1 MSAAGA
7 SATVALVLV
16 LCYVPGWA
24 VARATSA
31 PLDLFARIWIGI
43 TIGSVAGLVLGE
55 VGRFS
60 LVTLLAAV
68 AGTSALCVV
77 LGRRPR
83 AETRR
88 AAHPAADRSVQVLAA
103 VAAFATVLWSWPPY
117 ETVIAASDSTMYVNA
132 GVHLARAGSFS
143 VPETVVPL
151 LPAGSAE
158 GIFPSVGWH
167 GVGPFIRLPGGLLM
181 RTLADAI
188 ATPAF
193 FPLLP
198 VWTAILSTMG
208 GATASLLAAPLF
220 AALAVWAVVLF
231 AGETMGLATAAAT
244 AGVLI
249 ANFAFWWFAKF
260 AMPEPL
266 AAAAIWSGLVFLQ
279 RAATDRDVRL
289 ALLAG
294 AVFGIA
300 GLARTETFLF
310 LGAAG
315 VLTWAW
321 TRMRVPLL
329 PLIAGLVPLVG
340 IAAFIAARSPSH
352 HLAYLR
358 NDMGLHYLAILPW
371 LTAARESGRLWAATA
386 VLALLLLAAAVA
398 GHRSGIGL
406 VRGTLRLLA
415 PLALVVGVVVYVRI
429 GGLIFPWR
437 ALSWLA
443 AYCSWPL
450 LALAVLGAPVVWR
463 RGGEALRVAVFV
475 WLLEVIV
482 FGLNPRISPYQPWA
496 IRRFLPIVVPGIA
509 IAGSAALTWLGA
521 SSRRGAAALAIALM
535 AVVVGLEVRAIIPAR
550 GQPYY
555 EGNLAAV
562 AAIADRLPE
571 HAIVAID
578 RELADVQLQVPLW
591 LATGRETL
599 MLREGGQR
607 WRGIMRGLVASGR
620 PVIWIGLRYG
630 SRGDLSGVVLQPQE
644 PDLDLAIVV
653 PDAPADTTPSHSVTR
668 FLPLRIYG
676 VGEGVALKS
685 AGSTSFIRAQSSSV
699 TTLTKKLTWESSP
712 FASLP
717 STKGWYAPSST

>member
-1 MSAAGA
+1 MSAAAA
-7 SATVALVLV
+7 SATVALVLAF
-16 LCYVPGWA
+16 CYAPGWA
-24 VARATSA
+24 VARTTSI
-31 PLDLFARIWIGI
+31 PLDWFARVWIGI

-60 LVTLLAAV
+60 LVTLLASV
-68 AGTSALCVV
+68 AGTTALCVV
-77 LGRRPR
+77 LGTRPR

-88 AAHPAADRSVQVLAA
+88 AARPAVDRSVQVLAA
-103 VAAFATVLWSWPPY
+103 AAAFATVLWSWPPY

-132 GVHLARAGSFS
+132 GVHLARTGSFS

-151 LPAGSAE
+151 LPAGIAE
-158 GIFPSVGWH
+158 GIFPSVEWNGA
-167 GVGPFIRLPGGLLM
+167 GPFIRLPGGLLM
-181 RTLADAI
+181 RTLTDAV

-198 VWTAILSTMG
+198 VWTGILSAVG
-208 GATASLLAAPLF
+208 GAPASLLAAPLF

-231 AGETMGLATAAAT
+231 AGETVGFATAAAT
-244 AGVLI
+244 AVVLI

-279 RAATDRDVRL
+279 RAATDRDVRM
-289 ALLAG
+289 AALAG
-294 AVFGIA
+294 VVFGIA

-315 VLTWAW
+315 VLTWTW
-321 TRMRVPLL
+321 TRMRVPLV

-340 IAAFIAARSPSH
+340 IAVFIGVHSPSH

-358 NDMGLHYLAILPW
+358 DEMGFHYLVIFPW
-371 LTAARESGRLWAATA
+371 LTAARESGRLQAAIG
-386 VLALLLLAAAVA
+386 VLALLLFAAAVA
-398 GHRSGIGL
+398 GHRSGVGS

-415 PLALVVGVVVYVRI
+415 PLTIVTGVVVYVRI
-429 GGLIFPWR
+429 GGLVFPGR

-443 AYCSWPL
+443 TYCSWPL

-463 RGGEALRVAVFV
+463 RGGDAVRLAAFF

-482 FGLNPRISPYQPWA
+482 FGLNPRVSPYQPWA

-521 SSRRGAAALAIALM
+521 SARRGAGVLAIALA

-571 HAIVAID
+571 DAIVALD
-578 RELADVQLQVPLW
+578 RELSDVQLQVPLW

-599 MLREGGQR
+599 VLREGGQR
-607 WRGIMRGLVASGR
+607 WRRVMRGLIASGR
-620 PVIWIGLRYG
+620 PVVWIGTRYG
-630 SRGDLSGVVLQPQE
+630 SRGDLSGITLQPQE
-644 PDLDLAIVV
+644 PDLDLALVV
-653 PDAPADTTPSHSVTR
+653 PDAPADTTPSRNVTL

-685 AGSTSFIRAQSSSV
+685 AGSIPFTRAHSSSAM
-699 TTLTKKLTWESSP
+699 TLTMKATWESSP

-717 STKGWYAPSST
+717 STTGWYVPSST